1 MNLNH
6 CIFIS
11 LAVKYIY
18 TFPMRFIPINLYYI
32 LNWWY
37 SLSMRIIGIALC
49 VIHKKMSFSV
59 SQMSSLMR
67 NSFLSILTLMQKNT
81 NYMIITYYLTFILF
95 LFSSSVD
102 HTLFQSFI
110 NLRTKHLLLIN
121 SIELWTTFLVFNNLE
136 HI

>member
-6 CIFIS
+6 CISIS
-11 LAVKYIY
+11 LVVKYIC

-37 SLSMRIIGIALC
+37 SLSMRIIVIALC
-49 VIHKKMSFSV
+49 VIHKKISFSV

-67 NSFLSILTLMQKNT
+67 NSFLSILTLIQKNT
-81 NYMIITYYLTFILF
+81 NYMITTYYLIFILF
-95 LFSSSVD
+95 LSSSSVD

-121 SIELWTTFLVFNNLE
+121 SIELWTTSVMSDNLE